1 MIYYKK
7 TGKILQLCEHRG
19 KEYYMNNSI
28 FTKYF
33 TFRRI
38 ERRDGFVVDNHRGT
52 KNNYVGWI
60 LSGEATFETD
70 DQVLQLR
77 EGDVF
82 YVPAEL
88 RYRSVWSNAG
98 APAVWYTFNF
108 DYFPCTDRMNFAL
121 QRIPVSSEEL
131 AHLIAI
137 AKESPDRVHADGKKQ
152 DAYLPITF
160 STVGHLF
167 SFLGLVEQRL
177 IAYNLSDNNLILK
190 ATEYMRANPWVP
202 FREVAKF
209 CAVSETTLY
218 NTFKSILHKTPN
230 DIRKMNLCEA
240 AKELLVSSNKSVE
253 EISAELGFSS
263 SSYFRKIFKLYTG
276 TSPNALRHSRLN

>member
-1 MIYYKK
+1 
-7 TGKILQLCEHRG
+7 
-19 KEYYMNNSI
+19 MNNSI

-33 TFRRI
+33 AFRRI

-52 KNNYVGWI
+52 KSNYVGWI
-60 LSGEATFETD
+60 QSGEATFETD
-70 DQVLQLR
+70 DTVLQLH

-88 RYRSVWSNAG
+88 RYRSAWSNNG
-98 APAVWYTFNF
+98 SPAVWYTFNF

-121 QRIPVSSEEL
+121 QRIPVSAEEL
-131 AHLIAI
+131 AHLAAI
-137 AKESPDRVHADGKKQ
+137 TEEGFIQGVDRTLTDGRKR
-152 DAYLPITF
+152 DEYLPITF

-167 SFLGLVEQRL
+167 SFLGMVEPRL

-218 NTFKSILHKTPN
+218 NTFKNILHKTPN

-240 AKELLVSSNKSVE
+240 AKELLVSSSKSVE

-263 SSYFRKIFKLYTG
+263 SSYFRKIFKLYMG
-276 TSPNALRHSRLN
+276 TSPNALRHSKLD